1 MTTHS
6 YLVKLAL
13 KNRTVNDDLIRIIR
27 ATGGFEIILSGD
39 NRKPELLIYEL
50 GKEAEKDIAM
60 IQSLLDKNAVGEVFL
75 TCEIP
80 EPKIL
85 MQAIRIGVHE
95 FFPQPLESEEI
106 KKALE
111 LFKTRR
117 NESVPVV
124 ACKNGHIITAFGSK
138 GGVGTT
144 TIAVNLAVAMVQKD
158 NHKSVALIDMNTLF
172 GEIPLFLEVSPKFHW
187 GEITKHID
195 RLDNTFLTNVLTRHN
210 TGLHILPSPAYLN
223 GHIRPT
229 PDTISRLLGVMKGM
243 FDYVIIDGGQSTD
256 DTVLRVVEL
265 SDTLLLITILSLP
278 CLANS
283 NKLIKSFVELGY
295 LHKDQIKVVV
305 NRYLKKSEISLNDAK
320 AGIGEDLSWIIPNDY
335 RTTMSAINQGK
346 PLSII
351 APKAPITE
359 NFKSLA
365 EVFISPDA
373 EKKQKKK
380 FRIFKRKS

>member
-1 MTTHS
+1 MSNNAH
-6 YLVKLAL
+6 LVKLAL
-13 KNRTVNDDLIRIIR
+13 KNRTVNEDLIKIIR
-27 ATGGFEIILSGD
+27 AIGGFEIILSGD
-39 NRKPELLIYEL
+39 NRKPDLLIYEL
-50 GKEAEKDIAM
+50 GKGAEKDIAM

-85 MQAIRIGVHE
+85 MQAIRIGVNE
-95 FFPQPLESEEI
+95 FFPQPIESEEI

-117 NESVPVV
+117 NESMPAV

-144 TIAVNLAVAMVQKD
+144 TIAVNLAVAMAQKD

-195 RLDNTFLTNVLTRHN
+195 RLDNTFLANVLTRHS

-229 PDTISRLLGVMKGM
+229 PDTISRLLGLMKGM

-278 CLANS
+278 CLSNS

-295 LHKDQIKVVV
+295 LRKDQIKVVV
-305 NRYLKKSEISLNDAK
+305 NRYLKKNEISLNDAK
-320 AGIGEDLSWIIPNDY
+320 AGIGEDPSWIIPNDY

-346 PLSII
+346 PLAKI
-351 APKAPITE
+351 APKAPITQ
-359 NFKSLA
+359 NFKNFA
-365 EVFISPDA
+365 EAFIFPGA
-373 EKKQKKK
+373 EKERKKK
-380 FRIFKRKS
+380 FRIFKRSD

>member
-1 MTTHS
+1 MTNNS
-6 YLVKLAL
+6 YLVKLVL
-13 KNRTVNDDLIRIIR
+13 KNRTVNDDLIKIIR
-27 ATGGFEIILSGD
+27 AIGGFEIILSGD
-39 NRKPELLIYEL
+39 NRKPDLLIYEL
-50 GKEAEKDIAM
+50 GKDAEKDIAM
-60 IQSLLDKNAVGEVFL
+60 IQSLLDKTAVGEVFL
-75 TCEIP
+75 TCDIP
-80 EPKIL
+80 EPKLL

-95 FFPQPLESEEI
+95 FFPQPIESEEI

-124 ACKNGHIITAFGSK
+124 ACKNGQIITAFGSK

-144 TIAVNLAVAMVQKD
+144 TIAVNLAVAMAQKD

-195 RLDNTFLTNVLTRHN
+195 RLDNTFLTNVLTRHS

-229 PDTISRLLGVMKGM
+229 PDTISRLLGLMKGM

-278 CLANS
+278 CLSNS

-295 LHKDQIKVVV
+295 LRKDQIKVVV
-305 NRYLKKSEISLNDAK
+305 NRYLKKNEISLNDAK

-346 PLSII
+346 PLAKI
-351 APKAPITE
+351 APKAPITQ
-359 NFKSLA
+359 NFKNFA
-365 EVFISPDA
+365 EAFIFPGA
-373 EKKQKKK
+373 EKERKKK
-380 FRIFKRKS
+380 FRIFKRSG